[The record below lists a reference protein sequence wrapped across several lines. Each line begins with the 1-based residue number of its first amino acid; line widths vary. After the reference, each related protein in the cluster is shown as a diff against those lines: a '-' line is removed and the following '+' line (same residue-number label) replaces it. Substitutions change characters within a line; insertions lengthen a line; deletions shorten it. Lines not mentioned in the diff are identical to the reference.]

1 MGHRNFLGNGINPYI
16 WCVVGVA
23 VGWLATQMMAE
34 AGRIV
39 LIENVLAG
47 VFGAFIGGDF
57 IASQFTNG
65 VVNNKDFLISSL
77 ALSVGGAV
85 VVLLL
90 LKLMRRVVG
99 PMRAGK
105 SPSRK
110 RD

>member
-1 MGHRNFLGNGINPYI
+1 VHRNFLGNGINPYI
-16 WCVVGVA
+16 WCVVGAA

-34 AGRIV
+34 PGRVV
-39 LIENVLAG
+39 LIENILAG

-57 IASQFTNG
+57 IASQFNNG
-65 VVNNKDFLISSL
+65 VVNNKDFQVSSL
-77 ALSVGGAV
+77 ALAIGSAV
-85 VVLLL
+85 VVLLM